1 MSKEVG
7 GKQIAPQVRGGDLS
21 TVRYPRRVG
30 CTEARVDPRVGV
42 GDEYRSIGEPMTGER
57 RKERINTSRE
67 VLRLDSHSPNRGSRE
82 EEPPS
87 FRGPPFFGAMSRKGG
102 VSCCVRPR
110 EGAG

>member
-1 MSKEVG
+1 MAESRSRRKSEVAISVPFG
-7 GKQIAPQVRGGDLS
+7 IPVVLRCA
-21 TVRYPRRVG
+21 
-30 CTEARVDPRVGV
+30 EARVDSRVGV

-57 RKERINTSRE
+57 RKERINTPRE
-67 VLRLDSHSPNRGSRE
+67 VLRLDSHSPNRGSQE